1 MAKSMLMKLG
11 DKAVYSRTVSE
22 SDVYLYGGVTGD
34 LSGTH
39 TNEQYMKKK
48 SQYGKRIAHG
58 TLVVGLMSAA
68 SSVSIAHIVDRDDLD
83 EFPVSLGYDR
93 VRFLKPVFFGD
104 TITVNYVIATVDEEK
119 RRTIAK
125 IEACNQDGELVCVAQ
140 HIMKWMP
147 SSAQSAQP

>member
-1 MAKSMLMKLG
+1 MPKAMLMKIG
-11 DKAVYSRTVSE
+11 DKATYSRTVSE

-39 TNEQYMKKK
+39 TNEQYMKEK
-48 SQYGKRIAHG
+48 SQFGKRIAHG

-68 SSVSIAHIVDRDDLD
+68 SSVSIAHIVGRDDLD
-83 EFPVSLGYDR
+83 EFPASLGYDR

-119 RRTIAK
+119 RRTVAE
-125 IEACNQDGELVCVAQ
+125 IEAHNQQGEFVCVAQ
-140 HIMKWMP
+140 HHMKWMP
-147 SSAQSAQP
+147 SAAKGA